1 MRHQPRGVFLIEL
14 LGYLAI
20 MAVVAILVTDMI
32 NLSFRMV
39 KEARQRDT
47 LIHRV
52 DSALDALRRDTWHAA
67 SIQAA
72 GNQVTLASPAAAITW
87 RMEADGKLTRT
98 APGNAPENTTWLEMP
113 SFTFAAA
120 GPALKVDVESG
131 SGAATH
137 EQATLPSQQM
147 LAGGA
152 P

>member
-1 MRHQPRGVFLIEL
+1 M

-20 MAVVAILVTDMI
+20 MAVVSLLVTDMI

-39 KEARQRDT
+39 KEARLRDT

-52 DSALDALRRDTWHAA
+52 DSALGALRRDTWHAA

-72 GNQVTLASPAAAITW
+72 GNQVTLASPGSTITW
-87 RMEADGKLTRT
+87 RMETDGTLTRT
-98 APGNAPENTTWLEMP
+98 APATAPEKTTWIEMP
-113 SFTFAAA
+113 PFTFTAA
-120 GPALKVDVESG
+120 GPALQVDVESG
-131 SGAATH
+131 SGAAKH
-137 EQATLPSQQM
+137 EQATLPSQQL